1 MRILIAP
8 DKFKGSLGAKE
19 VGANIEVGLRETL
32 PNAQIEI
39 VPVADGG
46 EGTAAVIANAL
57 QAALMECPAHDPLGR
72 EIRAR
77 YAWLN
82 PDQLAVM
89 EMSEAAGLRR
99 LAPNERDPEFSSTFG
114 VGEMLRDAARHGA
127 REIIMGL
134 GGSATNDGG
143 AGLARALGYQFLDS
157 RGRDLASAVTE
168 LIRLEKIV
176 PPNERMWSPITIAA
190 DVRNPL
196 LGENGATAVFAS
208 QKGATS
214 DQFRLLEK
222 ALRKLATVAARDLQ
236 NDFSE
241 TPGAGAAG
249 GLGFGLM
256 TFCGAKMRSGFE
268 VVAEKIHLEEIIRS
282 VDVVV
287 TGEGSLDRQTLS
299 GKAPVGVA
307 QLARKLGKRVFAI
320 AGCVSG
326 GADVEN
332 LFDEVLPLMRDSI
345 SEDESI
351 KRAPELLRQRARE
364 LGSRL

>member
-1 MRILIAP
+1 MKILIAP

-19 VGANIEVGLRETL
+19 VAANIEIGLREAL
-32 PNAQIEI
+32 PNAQIQI

-46 EGTAAVIANAL
+46 EGTASVIANAL
-57 QAALMECPAHDPLGR
+57 QASLMESPAHDPLGR

-77 YAWLN
+77 YAWVDA
-82 PDQLAVM
+82 DQLAIM

-99 LAPNERDPEFSSTFG
+99 VAPNERDPVLSSTFG
-114 VGEMLRDAARHGA
+114 VGEMLRHATRHGA
-127 REIIMGL
+127 GEIIIGL

-143 AGLARALGYQFLDS
+143 TGLARALGYQFRDD
-157 RGRDLASAVTE
+157 RGRDLSVDVTQ
-168 LIRLEKIV
+168 LIHLEKIIE
-176 PPNERMWSPITIAA
+176 PNERSWTPITIAA

-196 LGENGATAVFAS
+196 LGEQGATHVFAS

-214 DQFRLLEK
+214 DQIKSLEK
-222 ALRKLATVAARDLQ
+222 ALRKLATIAARDLQ
-236 NDFSE
+236 SDFSE

-256 TFCGAKMRSGFE
+256 TFCGATMRSGFE
-268 VVAEKIHLEEIIRS
+268 VVAEKIHLEQMIRN

-299 GKAPVGVA
+299 GKAPAGVA
-307 QLARKLGKRVFAI
+307 RLSRKLGKRVFAI

-326 GADVEN
+326 GARRRKFV
-332 LFDEVLPLMRDSI
+332 R
-345 SEDESI
+345 
-351 KRAPELLRQRARE
+351 
-364 LGSRL
+364 